1 MNYAIRSPSHHRN
14 LCHYREGEW
23 KSQMSF
29 LINTTTRS
37 SNITQITQFRF
48 FFLFHRSPKLKI
60 ATRGKCLT
68 PSGGEKLF
76 PKLFPPGD
84 GDAEWT
90 SQKFSRPIN
99 IGELCFWVVKRVVQG
114 LVQSYTCQAR
124 WRKMNLVM
132 EMCTWWKP
140 INYRWKFFSWHDI
153 PVRGDMWRKCE
164 FVRFCWIKFADW
176 IADWFVLNRNEI

>member
-60 ATRGKCLT
+60 ATQGKCLT
-68 PSGGEKLF
+68 PSGSEKRWKTF
-76 PKLFPPGD
+76 PQIIPPG
-84 GDAEWT
+84 GRRRRMNESKIFTAH
-90 SQKFSRPIN
+90 QHRRALLLSRKKSRS
-99 IGELCFWVVKRVVQG
+99 GAGTELHMPSSVTENELGNGNVYLMKTDKLPVEIFQLTWHSGSGRHVAQMWV
-114 LVQSYTCQAR
+114 
-124 WRKMNLVM
+124 
-132 EMCTWWKP
+132 
-140 INYRWKFFSWHDI
+140 
-153 PVRGDMWRKCE
+153 CE
-164 FVRFCWIKFADW
+164 
-176 IADWFVLNRNEI
+176 VLLD